1 MNKKILVILLSI
13 FIVAIVA
20 GSVIA
25 ANEKVNT
32 EIKMLSEKTL
42 KNGDNIE
49 FQLKDASGKALASQK
64 LT

>member
-32 EIKMLSEKTL
+32 EIKMLSEK
-42 KNGDNIE
+42 IE